1 MGQTKMLLHGLIE
14 ENEFVSANIKAE
26 KKDEESLIRLEI
38 ILKPLEKEE
47 SEEDFNT
54 L

>member
-1 MGQTKMLLHGLIE
+1 MSQTKMLLHGLIE

-26 KKDEESLIRLEI
+26 KKDAVSLIHLEI
-38 ILKPLEKEE
+38 ILKPLDKEE
-47 SEEDFNT
+47 PEDEYQT